1 MATQEIRYKIAKIR
15 ASLRTSLFLRYNTEH
30 IFYLYIIINKLNY
43 CRQYIK
49 LYRVMG
55 L

>member
-1 MATQEIRYKIAKIR
+1 MALNGVMYFKEL

-30 IFYLYIIINKLNY
+30 IFYLLIIINKLNY
-43 CRQYIK
+43 CIQYIK
-49 LYRVMG
+49 LYRVMS